1 MFSLLLKKALPF
13 TLTLV
18 VGFALGG
25 LFRPS
30 PPAATIWTW
39 ADNVTPA
46 LGREGPFGHPHG
58 RGHDHCRM
66 RPRNLVAVT
75 KPLVIL
81 FKPDARWPR
90 GAQLSEEGAR
100 TARVLVTF
108 GADGKVQQV
117 EPGNNCLIAAGQ
129 DLTVTSKDS
138 NRKAVWD
145 AVERAARQ
153 IQFEPEL
160 INSLP
165 VSVTKEIEIRFMLD

>member
-18 VGFALGG
+18 VGSALGG

-30 PPAATIWTW
+30 PPAATMWTW

-46 LGREGPFGHPHG
+46 LGREGPFGHG

-81 FKPDARWPR
+81 FKPDAVLPREFHENRWSVDPIF
-90 GAQLSEEGAR
+90 
-100 TARVLVTF
+100 VNVTF
-108 GADGKVQQV
+108 GADGKVQKV
-117 EPGNNCLIAAGQ
+117 EPVSRSFINYKPDDLVNIA
-129 DLTVTSKDS
+129 DTVE
-138 NRKAVWD
+138 RA
-145 AVERAARQ
+145 AERAARQ
-153 IQFEPEL
+153 IQFTPET
-160 INSLP
+160 INSVP
-165 VSVTKEIEIRFMLD
+165 VSVTREVEIRFTNN